1 MVMGVKSCIFTYFL
15 HDPNNC
21 DKSQTNNNIADTAR
35 QLGIDRT
42 TLYRKLK
49 KYNLQH

>member
-1 MVMGVKSCIFTYFL
+1 MDTIATILPLDEVERRAIIHALKVT
-15 HDPNNC
+15 D
-21 DKSQTNNNIADTAR
+21 NNIADAAR

-49 KYNLQH
+49 KYNLQ